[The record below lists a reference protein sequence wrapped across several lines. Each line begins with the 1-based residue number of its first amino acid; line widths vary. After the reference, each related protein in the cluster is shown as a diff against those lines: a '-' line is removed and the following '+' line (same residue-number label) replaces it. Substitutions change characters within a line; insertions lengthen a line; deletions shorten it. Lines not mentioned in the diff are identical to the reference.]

1 MNAHFIDLNIILQT
15 EAKAWI
21 VDKNSP
27 NTPIMKMNLED
38 FNLFRSGIFKSQNNR
53 IQFNGKTFWL
63 SNDFMNKVKIK
74 SKKSGVDISNLGV
87 SMQEFLNPEIIEN
100 INFDL
105 DITIFNNMINTN
117 DDIYIICS
125 KNTKSRYE
133 KQIDKLEKELEKIG
147 LKIKNYYYISNNLS
161 NQKVDQKALTKCK
174 IILQH
179 LLGLKIESDK
189 FTDQTITDYS
199 QITFYDDDLTSIQTL
214 RNINSVLEKFL
225 LSTDDTT
232 KLTVKDKVKK
242 DDNFLIIKEYTHN
255 KSKKFNEYNVQL
267 ELTNVI
273 KSFENW
279 KWKEN

>member
-1 MNAHFIDLNIILQT
+1 MNAHFIDLNIVLQT

-38 FNLFRSGIFKSQNNR
+38 FNLFRSGIFKSQNNK

-100 INFDL
+100 IKFDL

-133 KQIDKLEKELEKIG
+133 KQIDKLEQKLEKIG
-147 LKIKNYYYISNNLS
+147 LKIKNYYYISNNFS
-161 NQKVDQKALTKCK
+161 NQNLDQKALTKSK

>member
-1 MNAHFIDLNIILQT
+1 MNAHFIDLNILLQT

-27 NTPIMKMNLED
+27 NTPIMKIDLTD
-38 FNLFRSGIFKSQNNR
+38 FNLFRSGIFKSQNNK

-63 SNDFMNKVKIK
+63 SNDFMNKIKIK

-125 KNTKSRYE
+125 KNTKSRYQ
-133 KQIDKLEKELEKIG
+133 KQIDKLELELEKIG
-147 LKIKNYYYISNNLS
+147 LVIKNYYYISNNYS
-161 NQKVDQKALTKCK
+161 SQNADQKALTKSK
-174 IILQH
+174 ITLQH

-189 FTDQTITDYS
+189 FTDQIITDYS
-199 QITFYDDDLTSIQTL
+199 QMTFYDDDLTTIQTL

-232 KLTVKDKVKK
+232 KLIVKEKIKK
-242 DDNFLIIKEYTHN
+242 DDNFLTIKEYTHN

-267 ELTNVI
+267 ELNNVI

>member
-1 MNAHFIDLNIILQT
+1 MNAHFIDLNILLQT

-27 NTPIMKMNLED
+27 NTPIMKIDLTD
-38 FNLFRSGIFKSQNNR
+38 FNLFRSGIFKSQNNK

-63 SNDFMNKVKIK
+63 SNDFMNKIKIK

-125 KNTKSRYE
+125 KNTKSRYQ
-133 KQIDKLEKELEKIG
+133 KQIDKLELELEKIG
-147 LKIKNYYYISNNLS
+147 LVIKNYYYISNNYS
-161 NQKVDQKALTKCK
+161 SQNADQKALTKSK
-174 IILQH
+174 ITLQH

-189 FTDQTITDYS
+189 FTDQIITDYS
-199 QITFYDDDLTSIQTL
+199 QMTFYDDDLTTIQTL

-232 KLTVKDKVKK
+232 KLIVKEKIKK
-242 DDNFLIIKEYTHN
+242 DDNFLTIKEYTHN

-267 ELTNVI
+267 ELNNVI

-279 KWKEN
+279 KWKGN

>member
-133 KQIDKLEKELEKIG
+133 KQINKLEQKLEKIG
-147 LKIKNYYYISNNLS
+147 LIIKNYYYVSNNFS
-161 NQKVDQKALTKCK
+161 NQNLDQKAHTKSK

>member
-1 MNAHFIDLNIILQT
+1 MNAHFIDLNILLQT

-27 NTPIMKMNLED
+27 NTPIMKIDLTD
-38 FNLFRSGIFKSQNNR
+38 FNLFRSGIFKSQNNK

-63 SNDFMNKVKIK
+63 SNDFMNKIKIK

-100 INFDL
+100 INFNL

-125 KNTKSRYE
+125 KNTKSRYQ
-133 KQIDKLEKELEKIG
+133 KQIDKLELELEKIG
-147 LKIKNYYYISNNLS
+147 LVIKNYYYISNNYS
-161 NQKVDQKALTKCK
+161 SQNADQKALTKSK
-174 IILQH
+174 ITLQH

-189 FTDQTITDYS
+189 FTDQIITDYS
-199 QITFYDDDLTSIQTL
+199 QITFYDDDLTTIQTL

-232 KLTVKDKVKK
+232 KLIVKEKIKK

-267 ELTNVI
+267 ELNNVI